1 MQPVKTQLG
10 PGGRVVIPAQY
21 RKSLGLRPGDE
32 VVLVL
37 DEHEIRLV
45 TPREAIKQAQSLVRQ
60 YVPKTRGLADE
71 LIRDRRREARRETSS
86 RPRGRRR
93 K

>member
-37 DEHEIRLV
+37 EEHAIRLV
-45 TPREAIKQAQSLVRQ
+45 PPREAIKRAQHLVRQ
-60 YVPKTRGLADE
+60 FVPQARGLAAA
-71 LIRDRRREARRETSS
+71 LMRDRRREVGRETLSRS
-86 RPRGRRR
+86 RPRRPG
-93 K
+93 